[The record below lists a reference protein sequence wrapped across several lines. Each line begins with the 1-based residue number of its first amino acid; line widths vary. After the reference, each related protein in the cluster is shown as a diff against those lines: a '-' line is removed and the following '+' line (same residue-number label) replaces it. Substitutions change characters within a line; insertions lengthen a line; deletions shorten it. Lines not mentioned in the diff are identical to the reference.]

1 MWWPA
6 LVAPIVVGRPGSAA
20 AHESAPG
27 RYQAVRLST
36 RAGGGMSDRLTLI
49 RALEASGMP
58 I

>member
-6 LVAPIVVGRPGSAA
+6 LVAAIVVGPGSAA

-27 RYQAVRLST
+27 RYQAYRLST
-36 RAGGGMSDRLTLI
+36 RAGGMSDRLTLI